1 LVSEPRS
8 ELLGDAAV
16 DGQGPPRRGARCLL
30 PFLGSQI
37 AGGVRAVEGA
47 RIGLETDI
55 EMGLGNESCRG
66 LFRRAAGDVK
76 FEMERSL
83 IADRAKE
90 GMNLSASRG
99 AEIGRPEVTEPPT
112 FVRKWPAGRAQ
123 VLAGTMSQR
132 KAARDLRIGVATL
145 KRMLDAEASLP
156 TDRPN
161 SGHALEP

>member
-1 LVSEPRS
+1 MKVVVAY
-8 ELLGDAAV
+8 LGESWAKSSSAENTALSAV
-16 DGQGPPRRGARCLL
+16 A
-30 PFLGSQI
+30 
-37 AGGVRAVEGA
+37 
-47 RIGLETDI
+47 
-55 EMGLGNESCRG
+55 
-66 LFRRAAGDVK
+66 
-76 FEMERSL
+76 EMERSL